1 MGNVE
6 MSPESKKLGY
16 ALGGGAAR
24 GMFHIGVLSALEEYG
39 ITPDIIAGTSIG
51 SIIGAMYASGL
62 KTNDLKQIACSI
74 DWKQVM
80 RLTDI
85 VALPKSGLIQG
96 RRIVALLRSI
106 LGEVGFSQLKYKY
119 AAVAADLY
127 TGQQVVFTEGSL
139 IEAIRA
145 SISIPGIFT
154 PVYNEGR
161 YLVDGGLVNVVPISV
176 CRDLGADFVIGVNV
190 IPDPTSGVMPVT
202 ISSATRSNAHKGNGG
217 ALDIEMQKP
226 IIPGAHI
233 RFHESRVSSI
243 DNAIRRFLLYGQPR
257 LQRRIARKPSVIF
270 SIKPKLVDTGD
281 PGVFEVLS
289 QSLSIIEYHIAMEN
303 LIGADIAITPL
314 EKTVGYWDFHRAADA
329 IEAGEKATRL
339 LLQRDAVARIQLA
352 SLKS

>member
-1 MGNVE
+1 MI
-6 MSPESKKLGY
+6 PKSKKLGY

-24 GMFHIGVLSALEEYG
+24 GMFHIGVLSVLEEYG
-39 ITPDIIAGTSIG
+39 VAPDIIAGTSMG
-51 SIIGAMYASGL
+51 SIIGAMYASGV
-62 KTNDLKQIACSI
+62 KPSDLKQIACSI

-96 RRIVALLRSI
+96 RRIVALLKSI
-106 LGEVGFSQLKYKY
+106 LGDAGFSQLKCKY

-154 PVYNEGR
+154 PVYYEGR
-161 YLVDGGLVNVVPISV
+161 YLVDGGLVNVVPVSV
-176 CRDLGADFVIGVNV
+176 CRDLGADFVIGVNA

-202 ISSATRSNAHKGNGG
+202 ISTASSNGHKGNGG
-217 ALDIEMQKP
+217 ALDNEMQKP

-233 RFHESRVSSI
+233 KFHESRVSSI
-243 DNAIRRFLLYGQPR
+243 DDGIRRFLLYRQPR
-257 LQRRIARKPSVIF
+257 VRRLIARRPSGIF
-270 SIKPKLVDTGD
+270 SIKPKLVATGEPD
-281 PGVFEVLS
+281 VFEVLS
-289 QSLSIIEYHIAMEN
+289 QSLSIIEYHTAMEN

-314 EKTVGYWDFHRAADA
+314 EKTVGYWEFHRAAEV
-329 IEAGEKATRL
+329 IKAGEKATRL
-339 LLQRDAVARIQLA
+339 LLQRDAIARVQLT
-352 SLKS
+352 SLKN